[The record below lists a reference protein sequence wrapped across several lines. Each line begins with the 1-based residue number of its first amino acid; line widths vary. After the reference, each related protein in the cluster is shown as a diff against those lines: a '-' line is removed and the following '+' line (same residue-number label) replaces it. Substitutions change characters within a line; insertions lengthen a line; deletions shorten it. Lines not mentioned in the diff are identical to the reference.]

1 MSNIYMVRWQDV
13 VGKDNLDK
21 FVAIQ
26 KGVLLSAQKGIDEA
40 DALSKAV
47 KGGMSED
54 DIQMWRNKRQML
66 RHSGYELDGKITII
80 HGWYRAKLNSNG
92 QLVWYM
98 DTTTRNPKPFIEYI
112 SMQAWLDWYKG
123 YDVTD
128 EKVYNVQ
135 SVINRTTR
143 EISKPKARA
152 DIDDVFVKEGE

>member
-1 MSNIYMVRWQDV
+1 MSNVYMVRWQDV

-21 FVAIQ
+21 FTAMQ
-26 KGVLLSAQKGIDEA
+26 KGVNYAEQKNISEEE
-40 DALSKAV
+40 ALSKAL

-80 HGWYRAKLNSNG
+80 HGWYRARLNNKG
-92 QLVWYM
+92 QLEWYM
-98 DTTTRNPKPFIEYI
+98 DTTLRNPTPYIEYI
-112 SMQAWLDWYKG
+112 SMQKWLDWYRG

-135 SVINRTTR
+135 SLINRTTR
-143 EISKPKARA
+143 DISKPKARA
-152 DIDDVFVKEGE
+152 DIDDVFVKEV

>member
-1 MSNIYMVRWQDV
+1 MSNVYMVRWQDV

-21 FVAIQ
+21 FTAMQ
-26 KGVLLSAQKGIDEA
+26 KGVTYAEQKNISEEE
-40 DALSKAV
+40 ALSKAL
-47 KGGMSED
+47 KGGMSEE
-54 DIQMWRNKRQML
+54 DIQMWRKKRQML
-66 RHSGYELDGKITII
+66 RHCGYELDDKITRI

-128 EKVYNVQ
+128 TKVYNVQ

-143 EISKPKARA
+143 EISKPKERA
-152 DIDDVFVKEGE
+152 DIDDVFVEEA